1 MKAVFS
7 TIVLILLLAFL
18 SALILADS
26 NLEKM
31 SWDLQEEIL
40 RWETLGPDVAHAVTL
55 SIHVDAAIFINQIEV
70 IEETGAKVVGHMFD
84 EVFVEVSS
92 SYAIRA
98 LAELDFVTSLDFAI
112 PCEGGPVPI
121 IPDFSVPSMSL
132 AQLEQARDSLTGNE
146 ALIIYTMRDND
157 LLIQV
162 IDSERITPP
171 QTVLISK
178 QALTEGI
185 TSLYVTLGAPTE
197 GREILQ
203 GDLAYLY
210 DLLIRPVVS
219 MLEAK
224 DTLII
229 LPDGPLWYVPFAA
242 LIVEGE
248 TSTLRTAPFHTF
260 ARYLIE
266 DYTISYL
273 PSLEV
278 ANSIL
283 TSTTNATG
291 GGFLGVYWQLS
302 WLKEEIEQTLSCFG
316 SCLVG
321 QSDAVS
327 VFDEGSITETQFKSQ
342 APDMSF
348 IALFSPPTFDS
359 LIPQSSYFPLGQT
372 TEDDG
377 MLQAQEVS
385 VLDLANVSL
394 VLLGMAQPLPTALES
409 LSSQPAMTEQQ
420 VFMSEDKVLV
430 WPQAFL
436 DAGAQTVIQ
445 PLWPA
450 NLSAM
455 GSILR
460 TLCGAYKSGVPWSHA
475 LREAQLDLLA
485 DETFYAPWFWAPYQL
500 IGRW

>member
-1 MKAVFS
+1 VKAALS

-18 SALILADS
+18 STLVVADS

-40 RWETLGPDVAHAVTL
+40 RWETLGPDVAHAATL
-55 SIHVDAAIFINQIEV
+55 SIHVDAAIFMNQIEV
-70 IEETGAKVVGHMFD
+70 IEETGATVVGHMFD

-98 LAELDFVTSLDFAI
+98 LAELKFVTSLDFAI

-121 IPDFSVPSMSL
+121 IPGFSAPSMSP
-132 AQLEQARDSLTGNE
+132 AQLEPARDSLTGNE
-146 ALIIYTMRDND
+146 ALIIYTVRDND

-162 IDSERITPP
+162 VDSERIIPP
-171 QTVLISK
+171 QTVFISK
-178 QALTEGI
+178 QALTERI
-185 TSLYVTLGAPTE
+185 ASLYVILGSPME
-197 GREILQ
+197 GREMSQ
-203 GDLAYLY
+203 EDLAYLY

-224 DTLII
+224 DTLIL

-242 LIVEGE
+242 LIAKDE
-248 TSTLRTAPFHTF
+248 TSTLRGDPCHTF

-273 PSLEV
+273 PSLEAV
-278 ANSIL
+278 NSIL
-283 TSTTNATG
+283 TSTSNATE
-291 GGFLGVYWQLS
+291 GGFLGIYWHLS
-302 WLKEEIEQTLSCFG
+302 WLKDKIEQVLTYFS

-321 QSDAVS
+321 SSGAVA
-327 VFDEGSITETQFKSQ
+327 VFDECSITETQFKSQ

-348 IALFSPPTFDS
+348 ITLFSPPVFDS

-385 VLDLANVSL
+385 ALDLANVSL
-394 VLLGMAQPLPTALES
+394 VLLGMTE
-409 LSSQPAMTEQQ
+409 LSPPAADGTE
-420 VFMSEDKVLV
+420 DNVLV

-455 GSILR
+455 RSILE
-460 TLCGAYKSGVPWSHA
+460 TLCGAHEGGVPWSHA

-500 IGRW
+500 IGRLR